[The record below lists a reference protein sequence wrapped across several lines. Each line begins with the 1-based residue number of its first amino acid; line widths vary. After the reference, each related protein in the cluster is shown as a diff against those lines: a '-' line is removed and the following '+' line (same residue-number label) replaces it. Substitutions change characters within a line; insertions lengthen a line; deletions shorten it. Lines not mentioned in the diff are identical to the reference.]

1 MTSQRQHFKPAP
13 SALTSTAKND
23 SARRKDRLKIPA
35 AQRRNVLLYY
45 AFSFFVGFYIA
56 TGTTVL
62 FERRLGLS
70 FAQIFTLDAIYMLM
84 FILFE
89 IPSGALADLIGR
101 KKAILA
107 GLFTLTLAALVTG
120 NAQNFLHLFLS
131 FFIWALGFSLI
142 SGSSD
147 ALLYDSL
154 KSEKLY
160 HRTSGRA
167 LFFSTIGLAFAGVT
181 GPLLFA
187 QHFRLPYLFSALPF
201 AAALF
206 VMIFYRE
213 PAVARE
219 QNFSLRNHARQIR
232 QGAEKAFG
240 NRFIRWSTGALAL
253 VFTVSY
259 TFASSYQPYLTEIGF
274 DVRQFAFIL
283 PLLFVI
289 EALGGAWSERITSRL
304 GEAVAF
310 WGSFLLIGASLL
322 SLGLLAS
329 RSVLPIMLV
338 YGFLQ
343 GFARPL
349 VSTYANRYIES
360 EHRATIISVQMMAST
375 ITSAFLLFLFGL
387 VTDRIGV
394 IALAAVIGALV
405 LAAGVPLL
413 LLKPGGRKR

>member
-1 MTSQRQHFKPAP
+1 MTTHGRNVKTAP
-13 SALTSTAKND
+13 TALTSIAKND
-23 SARRKDRLKIPA
+23 DSPKIPS
-35 AQRRNVLLYY
+35 AQQRNVRLYY

-62 FERRLGLS
+62 FERQLGLS

-107 GLFTLTLAALVTG
+107 GLFTLTLAAIVTG
-120 NAQNFLHLFLS
+120 NAQNFLQLFLS

-167 LFFSTIGLAFAGVT
+167 LFFSTIGLACAGVT

-201 AAALF
+201 AAALL

-219 QNFSLRNHARQIR
+219 LSFSLRNHLRQIR

-240 NRFIRWSTGALAL
+240 NRFILWSTGALAL

-304 GEAVAF
+304 DETVAF
-310 WGSFLLIGASLL
+310 WGSFLLIGISLL

-329 RSVLPIMLV
+329 RSVLPIMLI

-375 ITSAFLLFLFGL
+375 VTSAILLFLFGL

-413 LLKPGGRKR
+413 LLKPGKRHDDAL

>member
-1 MTSQRQHFKPAP
+1 MTTHGRNVKTAP
-13 SALTSTAKND
+13 TALTSIEKND
-23 SARRKDRLKIPA
+23 DSPKIPS
-35 AQRRNVLLYY
+35 AQQRNVRLYY

-62 FERRLGLS
+62 FERQLGLS

-107 GLFTLTLAALVTG
+107 GLFTLTLAAIVTG
-120 NAQNFLHLFLS
+120 NAQNFLQLFLS

-167 LFFSTIGLAFAGVT
+167 LFFSTIGLACAGVT

-201 AAALF
+201 AAALL

-219 QNFSLRNHARQIR
+219 LSFSLRNHLRQIR

-240 NRFIRWSTGALAL
+240 NRFVLWSTGALAL

-304 GEAVAF
+304 GETVAF
-310 WGSFLLIGASLL
+310 WGSFLLIGISLL

-329 RSVLPIMLV
+329 RSVLPIMLI

-375 ITSAFLLFLFGL
+375 VTSAILLFLFGL

-413 LLKPGGRKR
+413 LLKPGKRHGDAL

>member
-1 MTSQRQHFKPAP
+1 MTLHRHNVKPAP
-13 SALTSTAKND
+13 RALTSIAKND
-23 SARRKDRLKIPA
+23 DSSEIPP
-35 AQRRNVLLYY
+35 AQRRNIRLYY
-45 AFSFFVGFYIA
+45 AFSFFVGLYIA

-89 IPSGALADLIGR
+89 IPSGALADIIGR

-107 GLFTLTLAALVTG
+107 GLVTLTLAALVTG

-154 KSEKLY
+154 RSEKLY

-187 QHFRLPYLFSALPF
+187 QHFRLPYFFSALPF
-201 AAALF
+201 AAALII
-206 VMIFYRE
+206 MLFYRE
-213 PAVARE
+213 PAAARE
-219 QNFSLRNHARQIR
+219 RSFSLRNHLRQIR

-240 NRFIRWSTGALAL
+240 NRFILWSTGALAL

-274 DVRQFAFIL
+274 DVTQFAFIL
-283 PLLFVI
+283 PLLFVT

-304 GEAVAF
+304 GETAAF
-310 WGSFLLIGASLL
+310 WGSFVLIGASLL

-329 RSVLPIMLV
+329 RSVLPVMLV

-360 EHRATIISVQMMAST
+360 EHRATIISVQVMAST
-375 ITSAFLLFLFGL
+375 VASAIVLFLFGL
-387 VTDRIGV
+387 ITDRIGV
-394 IALAAVIGALV
+394 IALAAVIGAAV

-413 LLKPGGRKR
+413 LLKPGGRPR

>member
-1 MTSQRQHFKPAP
+1 MTTHGRNVKTAP
-13 SALTSTAKND
+13 TALTSIEKND
-23 SARRKDRLKIPA
+23 DSPKIPS
-35 AQRRNVLLYY
+35 AQQRNVRLYY

-62 FERRLGLS
+62 FERQLGLS

-107 GLFTLTLAALVTG
+107 GLFTLTLAAIVTG
-120 NAQNFLHLFLS
+120 NAQNFLQLFLS

-167 LFFSTIGLAFAGVT
+167 LFFSTIGLACAGVT

-201 AAALF
+201 AAALL

-219 QNFSLRNHARQIR
+219 LSFSLRNHLRQIR

-240 NRFIRWSTGALAL
+240 NRFILWSTGALAL

-304 GEAVAF
+304 GETVAF
-310 WGSFLLIGASLL
+310 WGSFLLIGISLL

-329 RSVLPIMLV
+329 RSVLPIMLI

-375 ITSAFLLFLFGL
+375 VTSAIMLFLFGL

-413 LLKPGGRKR
+413 LLKPGKRHGDAL

>member
-1 MTSQRQHFKPAP
+1 MTTHGRNVKTAP
-13 SALTSTAKND
+13 TALTSIAKND
-23 SARRKDRLKIPA
+23 DSPKIPS
-35 AQRRNVLLYY
+35 AQQRNVRLYY

-62 FERRLGLS
+62 FERQLGLS

-107 GLFTLTLAALVTG
+107 GLFTLTLAAIVTG
-120 NAQNFLHLFLS
+120 NAQNFLQLFLS

-167 LFFSTIGLAFAGVT
+167 LFFSTIGLACAGVT

-201 AAALF
+201 AAALL

-219 QNFSLRNHARQIR
+219 LSFSLRNHLRQIR

-240 NRFIRWSTGALAL
+240 NRFVLWSTGALAL

-304 GEAVAF
+304 GETVAF
-310 WGSFLLIGASLL
+310 WGSFLLIGISLL

-329 RSVLPIMLV
+329 RSVLPIMLI

-375 ITSAFLLFLFGL
+375 VTSAIMLFLFGL

-413 LLKPGGRKR
+413 LLKPGKRHGDAL